1 MKFTPKTCLN
11 RHVRNRRDKWGSIP
25 GLYPPS
31 EPTRRVRSVSHPRKS
46 PFGPFSGIGA
56 AAATR
61 VEIPKVNFA
70 ADGFGCSC
78 SLVNAVTV
86 TTPVGCANFGKLSCH
101 YVDSAGLLRVKLVP
115 QDGIFRPLDPY
126 AGDGRVCTPR
136 LHVSVFT
143 LSSASVRRGDHITQ
157 ISPSHA
163 HAPPPSP
170 RGGKPTVRAAR
181 ACVRCD
187 DARRVGYAPLRPS
200 RSTRCAGGR
209 VARGRYTTDR

>member
-1 MKFTPKTCLN
+1 MFATDGTNGAVCRACILTLNPRVGCGASRTPEN
-11 RHVRNRRDKWGSIP
+11 RHSDPSRASGRPRRRGS
-25 GLYPPS
+25 
-31 EPTRRVRSVSHPRKS
+31 K
-46 PFGPFSGIGA
+46 FQN
-56 AAATR
+56 
-61 VEIPKVNFA
+61 VNFA

-78 SLVNAVTV
+78 PLVNAVTV
-86 TTPVGCANFGKLSCH
+86 TTPVGCANFGKSSCH

-136 LHVSVFT
+136 LSVFT

-187 DARRVGYAPLRPS
+187 DAPRVGYAPLRPS
-200 RSTRCAGGR
+200 RSTRCAGG
-209 VARGRYTTDR
+209 AKTDQNRPFGEQPIHRRDYVLR

>member
-1 MKFTPKTCLN
+1 M
-11 RHVRNRRDKWGSIP
+11 
-25 GLYPPS
+25 
-31 EPTRRVRSVSHPRKS
+31 
-46 PFGPFSGIGA
+46 PF
-56 AAATR
+56 
-61 VEIPKVNFA
+61 
-70 ADGFGCSC
+70 
-78 SLVNAVTV
+78 
-86 TTPVGCANFGKLSCH
+86 
-101 YVDSAGLLRVKLVP
+101 
-115 QDGIFRPLDPY
+115 DPY

-136 LHVSVFT
+136 LSVFT

-200 RSTRCAGGR
+200 RSTRCAGGAKTDQNR
-209 VARGRYTTDR
+209 PFGEQPIHRRDYVTDLVQRESAAPRPHGGRLAARRLAARRLAARRALLTVTCRRASSLCLNAGIHETR

>member
-1 MKFTPKTCLN
+1 M
-11 RHVRNRRDKWGSIP
+11 RDFYSSRENI
-25 GLYPPS
+25 
-31 EPTRRVRSVSHPRKS
+31 
-46 PFGPFSGIGA
+46 
-56 AAATR
+56 
-61 VEIPKVNFA
+61 
-70 ADGFGCSC
+70 
-78 SLVNAVTV
+78 
-86 TTPVGCANFGKLSCH
+86 
-101 YVDSAGLLRVKLVP
+101 VP

-136 LHVSVFT
+136 LSVFT

-200 RSTRCAGGR
+200 RSIHVLYSARRGGKTDAVQQNMPFTDGATVCNGQAKRERPFSQRRRRLASLGCAAVPLRAAVSVRAARCSRPR
-209 VARGRYTTDR
+209 VDVPHLCA